1 MVFEFITSRLKA
13 TAPADESLTVNGQ
26 TLVVRYVRRPSARR
40 YILRLGGE
48 GEARVTIPRGG
59 TQKAA
64 REFLERHTD
73 WLAQQLQKR
82 ASALSLVAWSNGT
95 EIYYRGER
103 VALQVDAGERRVVVC
118 FADQVVKLRY
128 GNTDIR
134 LAVERYLRQLATR
147 ELPLRTQELAKAHG
161 AVIQRVVVR
170 DQRSRWGSCSARRTI
185 SLNWR
190 LIQTPNFVQDYII
203 LHELMHLQ
211 EMNHSVRF
219 WRLVENVC
227 PGYAEAEKWLKQ
239 HGRLLH

>member
-1 MVFEFITSRLKA
+1 MVFEFITSRLTPKA
-13 TAPADESLTVNGQ
+13 PSSESILVNGQ
-26 TLVVRYVRRPSARR
+26 TLVVQYVRRPSARR
-40 YILRLGGE
+40 YILRLGAN

-64 REFLERHTD
+64 REFLGRHTD
-73 WLAQQLQKR
+73 WLAQQLAKR
-82 ASALSLVAWSNGT
+82 AQTPSAAAWADGT
-95 EIYYRGER
+95 EIFYRGER
-103 VALQVDAGERRVVVC
+103 VALQVDASERRLVVR
-118 FADQVVKLRY
+118 FGDQVVKLRY

-134 LAVERYLRQLATR
+134 LAVERHLRQLATR
-147 ELPLRTQELAKAHG
+147 ELTARTQELAKAHG
-161 AVIQRVVVR
+161 AIIQRVVVR

-190 LIQTPNFVQDYII
+190 LIQTPAFVQDYII

-211 EMNHSVRF
+211 EMNHSARF

-227 PGYAEAEKWLKQ
+227 PNYTEAEKWLKQ